1 MLLSQPI
8 SELTTHVFLPVI
20 EETVHR
26 ILRTLNLT
34 DVIGDNIYIDTGFT
48 SHSITSDIDKNAI
61 VNTQGL
67 HVEANIQMN
76 PNSQKLD
83 FYTFHHTTAYGID
96 INTFRNQ
103 CPIYYDRDNQ
113 IRIVEMRSP
122 VSVMLNCEL
131 TLMSKELAYS
141 TPQKI
146 FNFYENGAVYELN
159 DFAYDYPVPE
169 NILTILYGLWKIDRR
184 KGAVAGKKFM
194 EYLQMHT
201 DNGWQKRKHR
211 DKKEWEIVV
220 PVYDLQTLGIFEYSD
235 DKPNAEQE
243 NRLAIGFTIPFVY
256 TLQFALPT
264 LNILHYHPVYNN
276 QILPERMIVHGT
288 AKRFNNIAESRKGID
303 LQRYYERPQ
312 IGCSNYPGIIRS
324 PEYDDWS
331 VPAAS
336 PVLTYNQEP
345 FFISCVTVDE
355 NDTLSTDLDYSGD
368 FDSSF
373 KIKSWI
379 KELLYQQ
386 GEKSV
391 EPNAILNVQVYRD
404 NRRLIPYE
412 DYTFTE
418 DLHVKFK
425 AVNLDSHYRVVFS
438 ECIQLSKI
446 HPQWYPLLRKF
457 YPFLNATLRS
467 HIRTNIEHHGN
478 WYDPAWGRNTKYI
491 RVLANGWIVN
501 DKNKPIIHIS
511 QSTYPKEMNYGNS
524 STYRITR
531 YDIIARTTQD
541 TETGSS
547 K

>member
-8 SELTTHVFLPVI
+8 SELTTHVFIPVI

-48 SHSITSDIDKNAI
+48 SHSITTDIDKNAI

-336 PVLTYNQEP
+336 PVLAYNQEP

-373 KIKSWI
+373 KIKSWV

-467 HIRTNIEHHGN
+467 HIRTNIEHHGT